1 MSTLTMDRRLS
12 PTYRILATARVLM
25 ANPAMALL
33 LPLGILA
40 SSFVVNIMIFASV
53 DAIEEGG
60 VTGGLLSIYFTQ
72 FIVCWIGVHQ
82 FFSFSVGLNAT
93 RRAYYVAAVLVSI
106 GQALFFSIVLYLGGI
121 IERATDGWGIKLH
134 FFDPMPLTSSNS
146 PVTILVYAV
155 PLVLV
160 SCLGLLQGAVSKRFG
175 TRGFFLIL
183 IVGLVVAGGLVV
195 LINELGAW
203 PGVGSWL
210 ADLSGLSVAIGWA
223 LIPSALAGAVGWWA
237 LRRATP

>member
-1 MSTLTMDRRLS
+1 MTSLAMERRLS
-12 PTYRILATARVLM
+12 PTYRILTTARVLM

-40 SSFVVNIMIFASV
+40 SSFVVNLMVFSSIDEV
-53 DAIEEGG
+53 QEGG

-72 FIVCWIGVHQ
+72 FIICWISVHQ
-82 FFSFSVGLNAT
+82 FFSFSVGLNST
-93 RRAYYVAAVLVSI
+93 RRAYYAAAVLVSV
-106 GQALFFSIVLYLGGI
+106 GQALLFSVILYLGGI
-121 IERATDGWGIKLH
+121 VERATDGWGTNLR
-134 FFDPMPLTSSNS
+134 FFDPTPVTSSNS

-155 PLVLV
+155 PLILF
-160 SCLGLLQGAVSKRFG
+160 SCLGLLQGALSKRFG

-183 IVGLVVAGGLVV
+183 IVGFVVAGGLVV
-195 LINELGAW
+195 LVSQLDGWSAI
-203 PGVGSWL
+203 GSWL

-223 LIPSALAGAVGWWA
+223 LIPTALAGAVGWWA